1 MMGGGPVVVADGLGQ
16 RYGAFSALRAASF
29 SVQPGEIFGIMGPS
43 GAGKT
48 TLLRI
53 LGLLDRPAEG
63 RLEILGQD
71 PYAPSADLLSLR
83 RRLATVHQRSA
94 LLRRTVAQNVA
105 YGLELRGAPGE
116 EIEARVGD
124 ALAAVGLLD
133 RSQAKR
139 RTLSGG
145 EIQRVC
151 VARALVLEPE
161 LLLLDEFTA
170 NLDPANVGILEKAIR
185 QFVSHDSHAVVLV
198 THNLFQARRLATRVG
213 FLLGGSLIEVG
224 PTEQVFREPQ
234 DPRTASFV
242 SGEMIY

>member
-1 MMGGGPVVVADGLGQ
+1 MTGGPPVAAEGVGQ
-16 RYGAFSALRAASF
+16 RFGDFWPLRGASF
-29 SVQPGEIFGIMGPS
+29 TVQPGEIFGIMGPS

-53 LGLLDRPAEG
+53 LGLLDPPAEG
-63 RLEILGQD
+63 GLTLFGTD
-71 PYAPSADLLSLR
+71 PYAPGANQLALR
-83 RRLATVHQRSA
+83 RRLAVVHQRPA

-105 YGLELRGAPGE
+105 FGLELRGMTEE
-116 EIEARVGD
+116 EIEERVGS

-133 RSQAKR
+133 RAQAKR

-185 QFVSHDSHAVVLV
+185 RFAAHDSHAVVLV
-198 THNLFQARRLATRVG
+198 THNLFQARRLATRVA
-213 FLLGGSLIEVG
+213 FMLGGAFIEVG
-224 PTEQVFREPQ
+224 PTEELFRHPK

-242 SGEMIY
+242 SGEMVY